1 MNRRTLKLGAVI
13 AALFLA
19 SLAGILHLWR
29 NAREHSQDQVI
40 LAAAARHNV
49 HPALIKAVIWRESWF
64 DPNARGTSGEI
75 GLMQIREPTARD
87 WAAAEK
93 DRLFTHFQLFDPARN
108 TLCGAWYLRRLLTRY
123 RNTDQPIAYALAAYN
138 AGPSHVSRWSK
149 GAGATNSDV
158 MLLQMDFPGTKR
170 YVAAIRQ
177 RFEEYRAS
185 FPPPGWTNVVTA
197 PSAAVPASRA
207 NIDPGPINRASAP

>member
-1 MNRRTLKLGAVI
+1 MNRRTLKIWAAIAVV
-13 AALFLA
+13 FVA
-19 SLAGILHLWR
+19 SLAGILQLWR
-29 NAREHSQDQVI
+29 DAKEHSQDEVI

-87 WAAAEK
+87 WATAEK
-93 DRLFTHFQLFDPARN
+93 DRMFTHFQLFDPARN

-123 RNTDQPIAYALAAYN
+123 RNTDQPIVYALAAYN
-138 AGPSHVSRWSK
+138 AGPSHVGRWSK
-149 GAGATNSDV
+149 GAGATNSET
-158 MLLQMDFPGTKR
+158 MLQQMDYPGTKR

-177 RFEEYRAS
+177 RFEHYRAS
-185 FPPPGWTNVVTA
+185 FPPAGWTNPTPA
-197 PSAAVPASRA
+197 AGPAAVSSPKQ
-207 NIDPGPINRASAP
+207 PVNRASAP